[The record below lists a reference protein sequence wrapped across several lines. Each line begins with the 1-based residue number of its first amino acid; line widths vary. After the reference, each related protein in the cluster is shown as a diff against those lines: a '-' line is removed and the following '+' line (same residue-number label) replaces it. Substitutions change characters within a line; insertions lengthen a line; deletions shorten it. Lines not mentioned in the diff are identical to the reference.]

1 MEQAKKSTQTKL
13 CAIRSPGTLL
23 PLKSEVASV
32 GEFVFDTND
41 ERDTHTLGAVTLDE
55 GFRECVVRA
64 EEMTCSK
71 PERAEFPF
79 DFPIISA
86 LSQRTNR

>member
-55 GFRECVVRA
+55 GLSR
-64 EEMTCSK
+64 MCSK
-71 PERAEFPF
+71 GGGN
-79 DFPIISA
+79 DV
-86 LSQRTNR
+86 QQT